1 MLQAQRSSGAYG
13 YLALIGRVIE
23 DDLFGV
29 CRRLKSV
36 DEGYF
41 VFRNYKTGK
50 FEVHNSRDAHTLCLV
65 LPYDTLDE
73 RTVRHVLYTR
83 AERLEQNLKAMDE
96 QNKKAEARELKRAV
110 DKALAAV

>member
-1 MLQAQRSSGAYG
+1 M
-13 YLALIGRVIE
+13 IGRVIE

-29 CRRLKSV
+29 CRRLKSI
-36 DEGYF
+36 DDGYY

-50 FEVHNSRDAHTLCLV
+50 FEVHNSKDKNTLCLV

-83 AERLEQNLKAMDE
+83 ADRLEQNLKIMDE
-96 QNKKAEARELKRAV
+96 QNRKAEERERKNAIVR
-110 DKALAAV
+110 ALAAVGG